1 MLLGRFIS
9 YISNPIFILLG
20 LPYFMVYLFTGDTAS
35 AIFWTIY
42 TWVYLFVF
50 ALFVVIGVRRGFYTD
65 LDVSSREDRFSL
77 YLFAS
82 IITFLYFITLI
93 FLSAPAILYLISIGV
108 MAGILAGSIVNTRIK
123 ASVHVAAVS
132 ALITGLALVYQ
143 GYYWLLY
150 ILIPVI
156 CWARVK
162 IERHTVPEVIAG
174 SFIGSI
180 LAVIM
185 YFVALNYHFL

>member
-1 MLLGRFIS
+1 
-9 YISNPIFILLG
+9 
-20 LPYFMVYLFTGDTAS
+20 
-35 AIFWTIY
+35 
-42 TWVYLFVF
+42 
-50 ALFVVIGVRRGFYTD
+50 
-65 LDVSSREDRFSL
+65 
-77 YLFAS
+77 
-82 IITFLYFITLI
+82 
-93 FLSAPAILYLISIGV
+93 